1 MFRFVVSLVFVALLP
16 MSAAFAESA
25 AVSKAEWATLMKNPE
40 FRDAERRLGNAY
52 KAALAA
58 RSEADRKALR
68 DAQRQWNA
76 QREKAAFE
84 QFGKGTPR
92 YVRFFIDEAV
102 ARAAELQQTQPAKPA
117 PAVSPKAGTDNAPA
131 RPPASVKSDV
141 SPGAPAARTGNAP
154 ARPPASVKSDVSP
167 GAAAG
172 DGKGGFTMKSS
183 RQYAGLSLEL
193 SVSYPQGLSEAADAA
208 VQRTAQAV
216 FDETVASYEKAAAE
230 RAAESSADT
239 GATAGWE
246 STTGYTL
253 FQPSARCASVLF
265 ETYEFSGGAH
275 PNHLLAARTYDL
287 PTGRELTINDLFPQ
301 KVPGDALAQRIV
313 ASVLQQKMTRNAV
326 TGDEKNNVD
335 LSMDRIL
342 LTPAGMRVVYAPY
355 EMGSYAEGEYTVDI
369 PKQDLLKL
377 GADPTLWR

>member
-1 MFRFVVSLVFVALLP
+1 MFRFVVSLVFVVLLP

-76 QREKAAFE
+76 QREKAAFK

-92 YVRFFIDEAV
+92 YVRFFIDEAG
-102 ARAAELQQTQPAKPA
+102 ARAAELQQTQPANPA
-117 PAVSPKAGTDNAPA
+117 PAVSPKAGAANAPA

-141 SPGAPAARTGNAP
+141 SPGALTARTADAP

-167 GAAAG
+167 GAAG

-193 SVSYPQGLSEAADAA
+193 SVSYPQGLSEATDAA

-230 RAAESSADT
+230 HAAESSGNT
-239 GATAGWE
+239 PTSPGWE
-246 STTGYTL
+246 STTGYAL
-253 FQPSARCASVLF
+253 FQPSARYASVLF
-265 ETYEFSGGAH
+265 ETYEFTGGAH
-275 PNHLLAARTYDL
+275 PNHLLTARTYDL
-287 PTGRELTINDLFPQ
+287 PTGRELTMNDLFPQ
-301 KVPGDALAQRIV
+301 KVPVEALAQRIADDV
-313 ASVLQQKMTRNAV
+313 QQQKKARNAV
-326 TGDEKNNVD
+326 AGDEKNNVD

-355 EMGSYAEGEYTVDI
+355 EMGSYAEGRYSVDI
-369 PKQDLLKL
+369 PKPDLLKL
-377 GADPTLWR
+377 GADPALWR